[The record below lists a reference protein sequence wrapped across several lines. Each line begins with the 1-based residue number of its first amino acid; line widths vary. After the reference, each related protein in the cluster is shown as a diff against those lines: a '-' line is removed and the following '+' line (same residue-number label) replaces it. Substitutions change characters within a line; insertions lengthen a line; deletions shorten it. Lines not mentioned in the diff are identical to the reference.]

1 MNQIACEGDRDI
13 VGASFTLSAMS
24 DDYVNIILNAIN
36 ETDTSKVWLHTDDVT
51 TTIRGKIAHVFD
63 ITQAIFLHASQTGE
77 HISFQSTY
85 SIGCPGDS
93 DADVF
98 MAEDDTRQNEEKV
111 KDVKQYVAAKF
122 SLYPLTQGHYM
133 DTIYGQI
140 EAMKEFVDVKHAHYS
155 TYLSGDTLSVFRGL
169 ESAFRATVASGS
181 SHTVMTVSLSSNS
194 PSHK

>member
-1 MNQIACEGDRDI
+1 MNKIACEVDRDI

-98 MAEDDTRQNEEKV
+98 MAVDDTRQNEEKV
-111 KDVKQYVAAKF
+111 KDVNDRK
-122 SLYPLTQGHYM
+122 
-133 DTIYGQI
+133 
-140 EAMKEFVDVKHAHYS
+140 
-155 TYLSGDTLSVFRGL
+155 SV
-169 ESAFRATVASGS
+169 V
-181 SHTVMTVSLSSNS
+181 
-194 PSHK
+194 